1 MMDALGLWLKE
12 IVVVI
17 LIATFVELLLPGQ
30 SMIRYVRTVVGLF
43 IILTIL
49 TPIIRFLASD
59 FEPDRI
65 LSAELGVNAGQAEMA
80 SLGSVLRE
88 GERLMERREREAQE
102 LVRQQVEAAMADD
115 LETRFPVQVVQIR
128 AEIGVR
134 ADDQPVI
141 RRIQAVVARQNTEN
155 RSGADADPADAEEKD
170 PEQAERGRAHP
181 DPAEDDAG
189 EPGLAE
195 VRVEDIRIDDIHV
208 PPIMEPDSGSRHPVL
223 RPSGTGGRSDPAEVP
238 GGKSSG
244 DGAIAR
250 EMADWLAERW
260 DVDRQN
266 IDITVRKPDPS

>member
-30 SMIRYVRTVVGLF
+30 SMLRYVRTVVGLF

-49 TPIIRFLASD
+49 TPIIRFLAGD

-102 LVRQQVEAAMADD
+102 LVRRQVEAAMADD
-115 LETRFPVQVVQIR
+115 LETRFPVNVLQIR

-134 ADDQPVI
+134 ENDQPAI
-141 RRIQAVVARQNTEN
+141 RRIQAVVARQKAEN
-155 RSGADADPADAEEKD
+155 RPGAGAELAD
-170 PEQAERGRAHP
+170 PEQAERGQAHP

-189 EPGLAE
+189 EPGIAE
-195 VRVEDIRIDDIHV
+195 VRVEDIRIDDIDV
-208 PPIMEPDSGSRHPVL
+208 PPIMEPDRESRNPAF
-223 RPSGTGGRSDPAEVP
+223 RPSGPGGRSDAAEVP
-238 GGKSSG
+238 GGKGSG
-244 DGAIAR
+244 DGAIER